1 MHYQEPIPEEDKFV
15 IDRWLHSSCK
25 HLEDMKIEIEET
37 KEERKKKDMIA
48 RIANSFL
55 YYK

>member
-1 MHYQEPIPEEDKFV
+1 MHYQEPIPEKNTSV
-15 IDRWLHSSCK
+15 IDRALHSSCK

-55 YYK
+55 FYK

>member
-1 MHYQEPIPEEDKFV
+1 
-15 IDRWLHSSCK
+15 
-25 HLEDMKIEIEET
+25 MKIEIEET